1 MYGQDSFFGGGGT
14 TNTPQASTTMYPN
27 PNYQGTRIVDRDDLF
42 PRGFT
47 RVELDAVYARLTQ
60 DVHDEGLILE
70 SPDLAEVEF
79 YNPGV
84 EPVPDDFILEAI
96 TVEHFS
102 RTERRMAAVVKV
114 LNRHLKESEITALPP
129 VVGKPRKSGAYAY
142 VIVQLPF
149 SDGQTVNVVFH
160 SPEGDKKKITAND
173 TIIAFRWLLNK
184 RDITHVV
191 APEEGEEVSLETI
204 AKRVTQLVVKNSA
217 RFERQQKAA
226 QAERKELDTTREAVK
241 EAEGRQTELM
251 DKVAG
256 VAKEA
261 ESVEARLSNTLAQ
274 LEKQRTLNAELQAK
288 IDALRAQ
295 RGQTGRGLNSGSTD
309 PMVQAAEL
317 GRQAA
322 LAKKGDSPS
331 DDKAMSELL
340 QSQGMSTWTQLK
352 AAWVKGYQE
361 AQPMTA
367 TNTATAVKL
376 HLPKTETRP
385 EEIRV
390 IFDEGRYLVQTCR
403 DGGEWVT
410 QKSHGSEAEA
420 IKDAEH
426 WYPDEKKPDPS
437 SVTPDYIRDIQAVLD
452 GAYDTDTG
460 RILDLL
466 EKAIEA
472 AEKDGIL
479 EQYQSLLDAA
489 SNRLTDL
496 LAKEAA

>member
-1 MYGQDSFFGGGGT
+1 MYGHDSFFGDQSATGT
-14 TNTPQASTTMYPN
+14 PLRASVFPN
-27 PNYQGTRIVDRDDLF
+27 PNYQGARIVDKDDLF

-47 RVELDAVYARLTQ
+47 KVELDAVYAGLTQ

-70 SPDLAEVEF
+70 SPVLAEVEF
-79 YNPGV
+79 YNPGI

-129 VVGKPRKSGAYAY
+129 VVGKPRKSGTYAY

-160 SPEGDKKKITAND
+160 SPEGDKKKITASD

-191 APEEGEEVSLETI
+191 APEDGEEVSLETI
-204 AKRVTQLVVKNSA
+204 AKRVTQLVIKNSA

-226 QAERKELDTTREAVK
+226 QAEHKELETTREAVK
-241 EAEGRQTELM
+241 AAEERQTEMM

-274 LEKQRTLNAELQAK
+274 LEKQRTINAELQAK

-295 RGQTGRGLNSGSTD
+295 RGQTGTGTGNSD
-309 PMVQAAEL
+309 PMARALEL

-322 LAKKGDSPS
+322 MAKKKNDPME
-331 DDKAMSELL
+331 DKALEELVKTQPMSVWNKLNAE
-340 QSQGMSTWTQLK
+340 W
-352 AAWVKGYQE
+352 AKGYKE
-361 AQPMTA
+361 AA
-367 TNTATAVKL
+367 SA
-376 HLPKTETRP
+376 
-385 EEIRV
+385 
-390 IFDEGRYLVQTCR
+390 
-403 DGGEWVT
+403 
-410 QKSHGSEAEA
+410 
-420 IKDAEH
+420 
-426 WYPDEKKPDPS
+426 EKKPGGPPPVSPQPSDPPS
-437 SVTPDYIRDIQAVLD
+437 TGTQDPPGKDDSMPDYMQPIQAILD
-452 GAYDTDTG
+452 GTYDTDTG

-472 AEKDGIL
+472 AEKDGSL
-479 EQYQSLLDAA
+479 EQHQSLLDAA

>member
-1 MYGQDSFFGGGGT
+1 MYGQDLSDSE
-14 TNTPQASTTMYPN
+14 TPQQVSIAPN
-27 PNYQGTRIVDRDDLF
+27 PNYRGIRVVDRDDLF

-47 RVELDAVYARLTQ
+47 KVELDAIYAGLTQ
-60 DVHDEGLILE
+60 DIHDEGLILE
-70 SPDLAEVEF
+70 SPGLADVEF

-84 EPVPDDFILEAI
+84 EPVSDDFILEAI
-96 TVEHFS
+96 IVEHFS
-102 RTERRMAAVVKV
+102 RTERRMTAVVKV
-114 LNRHLKESEITALPP
+114 LNRHLKDSEITALSP
-129 VVGKPRKSGAYAY
+129 VVGKPRKSGSFAY

-191 APEEGEEVSLETI
+191 APEDGEEVSLETI

-226 QAERKELDTTREAVK
+226 QAELKELETTREAVK

-261 ESVEARLSNTLAQ
+261 ESIEARLSNTLAQ

-295 RGQTGRGLNSGSTD
+295 RGQTGSGTGDSEPMVRARELGDQATSAAKKNSDEDTVPSQSSDPTSSGSQE
-309 PMVQAAEL
+309 PP
-317 GRQAA
+317 G
-322 LAKKGDSPS
+322 KGDS
-331 DDKAMSELL
+331 M
-340 QSQGMSTWTQLK
+340 
-352 AAWVKGYQE
+352 
-361 AQPMTA
+361 
-367 TNTATAVKL
+367 
-376 HLPKTETRP
+376 
-385 EEIRV
+385 
-390 IFDEGRYLVQTCR
+390 
-403 DGGEWVT
+403 
-410 QKSHGSEAEA
+410 
-420 IKDAEH
+420 
-426 WYPDEKKPDPS
+426 
-437 SVTPDYIRDIQAVLD
+437 PDYMQPIQAILD

-472 AEKDGIL
+472 AEKDGNL
-479 EQYQSLLDAA
+479 EPYQPLLDAA
-489 SNRLTDL
+489 SNRLTEL
-496 LAKEAA
+496 LAKEAV

>member
-1 MYGQDSFFGGGGT
+1 MYGQDSFFGD
-14 TNTPQASTTMYPN
+14 PSTTDTPPPSMAPN
-27 PNYQGTRIVDRDDLF
+27 PNYQGARIVDRDDLF

-47 RVELDAVYARLTQ
+47 SVELDAAYAGLTQ

-79 YNPGV
+79 YNPGD
-84 EPVPDDFILEAI
+84 EPVPGDFILEAI

-129 VVGKPRKSGAYAY
+129 VVGKPRKSGSYAY

-160 SPEGDKKKITAND
+160 SPEGDKKKITASD

-191 APEEGEEVSLETI
+191 APEDGEEVSLETI
-204 AKRVTQLVVKNSA
+204 AKRVTQLVIKNSA

-226 QAERKELDTTREAVK
+226 QAEHKELETTREAVK
-241 EAEGRQTELM
+241 AAEERQTELM

-295 RGQTGRGLNSGSTD
+295 RGQGAGTGTST
-309 PMVQAAEL
+309 ASA
-317 GRQAA
+317 
-322 LAKKGDSPS
+322 
-331 DDKAMSELL
+331 
-340 QSQGMSTWTQLK
+340 
-352 AAWVKGYQE
+352 
-361 AQPMTA
+361 
-367 TNTATAVKL
+367 AVKL
-376 HLPKTETRP
+376 HLPKTDARP

-390 IFDEGRYLVQTCR
+390 ILDEGRYLVQTCR
-403 DGGEWVT
+403 DDGEWVT
-410 QKSHGSEAEA
+410 QKEHRSEAAA
-420 IKDAEH
+420 INDAEQ
-426 WYPDEKKPDPS
+426 WYPDGKQTGSGPAPA
-437 SVTPDYIRDIQAVLD
+437 YARDLQDIID
-452 GAYDTDTG
+452 GKYDTDSG
-460 RILDLL
+460 KVLDLL

-472 AEKDGIL
+472 AEKDGSL
-479 EQYQSLLDAA
+479 DQYQSLLDAA
-489 SNRLTDL
+489 SNRLTEL
-496 LAKEAA
+496 LSKEAA

>member
-1 MYGQDSFFGGGGT
+1 MYGQDLNAT
-14 TNTPQASTTMYPN
+14 EMPQQASMSPN
-27 PNYQGTRIVDRDDLF
+27 PNYRGIRVVDRDDLF

-47 RVELDAVYARLTQ
+47 RVELDAVYAGLTQ

-70 SPDLAEVEF
+70 SPDLADVEF

-84 EPVPDDFILEAI
+84 DPVPDDFILEAI

-114 LNRHLKESEITALPP
+114 LNRHLKESEIAALSP
-129 VVGKPRKSGAYAY
+129 VVGKPRKSGGFAY

-191 APEEGEEVSLETI
+191 APEDGEEVSLETI

-226 QAERKELDTTREAVK
+226 QAERAELDTTREAVK
-241 EAEGRQTELM
+241 EAEDRQTELM

-295 RGQTGRGLNSGSTD
+295 RGQTGSGTGDSE
-309 PMVQAAEL
+309 PMVRAREL

-322 LAKKGDSPS
+322 MAKKKKDPMEDNALEELVKTQPMSVWNKLNAEWAEGYEEAASAAKKSSGKDTVPPQSSDPTSNGSQEPPGKGDS
-331 DDKAMSELL
+331 
-340 QSQGMSTWTQLK
+340 
-352 AAWVKGYQE
+352 
-361 AQPMTA
+361 
-367 TNTATAVKL
+367 
-376 HLPKTETRP
+376 
-385 EEIRV
+385 I
-390 IFDEGRYLVQTCR
+390 
-403 DGGEWVT
+403 
-410 QKSHGSEAEA
+410 
-420 IKDAEH
+420 
-426 WYPDEKKPDPS
+426 
-437 SVTPDYIRDIQAVLD
+437 PDYIQPIQAILD
-452 GAYDTDTG
+452 GAYDADTG
-460 RILDLL
+460 RILDML

-472 AEKDGIL
+472 AEKDGSL

>member
-1 MYGQDSFFGGGGT
+1 MYGHDSFFGNQSATGT
-14 TNTPQASTTMYPN
+14 PLRASVCPN
-27 PNYQGTRIVDRDDLF
+27 PNYQGARIVDKDDLF

-47 RVELDAVYARLTQ
+47 KVELDAVYAGLTQ

-84 EPVPDDFILEAI
+84 EPVSDDFILEAI

-129 VVGKPRKSGAYAY
+129 VVGKPRKSGTYAY

-160 SPEGDKKKITAND
+160 SPEGDKKKITASD

-191 APEEGEEVSLETI
+191 APEDGEEVSLETI
-204 AKRVTQLVVKNSA
+204 AKRVTQLVIKNSA

-226 QAERKELDTTREAVK
+226 QAEHKELETTREAVK
-241 EAEGRQTELM
+241 VAEERQTELM

-256 VAKEA
+256 VAKET

-274 LEKQRTLNAELQAK
+274 LEKQRTINAELQAK

-295 RGQTGRGLNSGSTD
+295 RGQTGTGAGGPPPVPPQPSDPPSTD
-309 PMVQAAEL
+309 TQDPP
-317 GRQAA
+317 G
-322 LAKKGDSPS
+322 KDDS
-331 DDKAMSELL
+331 M
-340 QSQGMSTWTQLK
+340 
-352 AAWVKGYQE
+352 
-361 AQPMTA
+361 
-367 TNTATAVKL
+367 
-376 HLPKTETRP
+376 
-385 EEIRV
+385 
-390 IFDEGRYLVQTCR
+390 
-403 DGGEWVT
+403 
-410 QKSHGSEAEA
+410 
-420 IKDAEH
+420 
-426 WYPDEKKPDPS
+426 
-437 SVTPDYIRDIQAVLD
+437 PDYIQPIQAILD

-472 AEKDGIL
+472 AEKDGSL
-479 EQYQSLLDAA
+479 EQHYSLLDAA
-489 SNRLTDL
+489 SNRLTEL

>member
-1 MYGQDSFFGGGGT
+1 MYGHDSFFGDQSATGT
-14 TNTPQASTTMYPN
+14 PLRASVCPN
-27 PNYQGTRIVDRDDLF
+27 PNYQGTRIVDKDDLF

-47 RVELDAVYARLTQ
+47 KVELDAVYAGLTQ

-70 SPDLAEVEF
+70 SPVLAEVEF
-79 YNPGV
+79 YNPGI

-129 VVGKPRKSGAYAY
+129 VVGKPRKSGTYAY

-160 SPEGDKKKITAND
+160 SPEGDKKKITASD

-191 APEEGEEVSLETI
+191 APEDGEEVSLETI
-204 AKRVTQLVVKNSA
+204 AKRVTQLVIKNSA
-217 RFERQQKAA
+217 RFERQQKEA
-226 QAERKELDTTREAVK
+226 QAEHKELETTREAVK
-241 EAEGRQTELM
+241 AAEERQTEMM

-274 LEKQRTLNAELQAK
+274 LEKQRTINAELQTK

-295 RGQTGRGLNSGSTD
+295 RGQTGTGTGNSE
-309 PMVQAAEL
+309 PMARALEL

-322 LAKKGDSPS
+322 MAKKKNDPMEDKALEELVKTQPMSVWNKLNAEWAKGYKEVASAAKKPGGPPPVPPQPS
-331 DDKAMSELL
+331 DPP
-340 QSQGMSTWTQLK
+340 STGTQD
-352 AAWVKGYQE
+352 
-361 AQPMTA
+361 
-367 TNTATAVKL
+367 
-376 HLPKTETRP
+376 LP
-385 EEIRV
+385 
-390 IFDEGRYLVQTCR
+390 G
-403 DGGEWVT
+403 
-410 QKSHGSEAEA
+410 
-420 IKDAEH
+420 KD
-426 WYPDEKKPDPS
+426 DS
-437 SVTPDYIRDIQAVLD
+437 MPDYMQPIQAILD

-472 AEKDGIL
+472 AEKDGSL
-479 EQYQSLLDAA
+479 EQHQSLLDAA